1 MNMKKNKNKKCKD
14 CKMFKSIRFNIFKQ
28 DKDRPRVFT
37 INCGLSGGKDYDAS
51 NCEYFKVK

>member
-1 MNMKKNKNKKCKD
+1 MKKNKNKKCKD